1 MAETNANVLI
11 CPDKFKGTLDAL
23 RAARAIA
30 SGWTSVRSGDTVEL
44 LPISDGGDGF
54 GALLGRLLR
63 SQRRQCRTVD
73 AAHRPCTT
81 PWWTANRGAL
91 AIVESAKTIGLAML
105 PAGRYHPFE
114 LDTFGLGKMLL
125 RVGSSKG
132 IREVLIGIG
141 GSATNDGG
149 FGMARALGWSFLNR
163 RGQEIERWTELDG
176 LTRIESPE
184 NRRLSD
190 SIVVAVDVSNPLLG
204 PKGASRVYGPQKGL
218 RRQDFGPAEK
228 CLGRL
233 AQVTGEMLG
242 KDFASRAGAGAAGGL
257 GFGLMAFAGA
267 RMAPGFDLFA
277 DHARLEER
285 LRRADLV
292 ITGEGS
298 IDRSTLMGK
307 GVGLVAA
314 RCARLG
320 LPCYGIA
327 GVVTED
333 ARRANLFAGLRGLT
347 ELTSREDA
355 LGRPSVWLRQ
365 AALEMAG
372 ILPGR

>member
-1 MAETNANVLI
+1 MNVLI

-23 RAARAIA
+23 AAARAIRA
-30 SGWTSVRSGDTVEL
+30 GWRAARPKDIIEL

-81 PWWTANRGAL
+81 PWWTAKDGEL
-91 AIVESAKTIGLAML
+91 AVVESAKTIGLAML
-105 PAGRYHPFE
+105 PPGRYHPFE
-114 LDTFGLGKMLL
+114 LDTFGLGKTLL

-132 IREVLIGIG
+132 VRDVLIGIG

-149 FGMARALGWSFLNR
+149 FGMARALGWSFLDR

-184 NRRLSD
+184 NRRLPD

-218 RRQDFGPAEK
+218 RWQDFRLAEK
-228 CLGRL
+228 CLARL
-233 AQVTGEMLG
+233 AQVVGEALG
-242 KDFASRAGAGAAGGL
+242 EDHATRAGAGAAGGL
-257 GFGLMAFAGA
+257 WFGLMAFAGA

-277 DHARLEER
+277 DHARIEER
-285 LRRADLV
+285 FRRADLV

-307 GVGLVAA
+307 GVGLVAS

-333 ARRANLFAGLRGLT
+333 ARRAKVFAGLRGLT
-347 ELTSREDA
+347 ELTSRENA

-365 AALEMAG
+365 AALEIAAW
-372 ILPGR
+372 PQSDA